1 MYRRTGKAEELR
13 VVHLGTGFLPV
24 SSNAGRSVEGT
35 IYELTRHLVSAGADV
50 AIVDIKLALRTR
62 GDTGTSFHE
71 VGSLPLRGANLF
83 SYFLKIIWFSLR
95 LLPALRRLMKEGGID
110 IIHAHSQFPSAT
122 VLLARRLFRWKVPVV
137 YTAHNPYLLAPPSL
151 TNWLRYTLIEGW
163 VLRRVDRVLAQTEA
177 VGREL
182 GRRFRISPER
192 IEQVFAGIDLAAI
205 DDFIEHH
212 PRQENGHRTV
222 LYPAVINP
230 RKNQVAVVQC
240 IPDVVKAYPE
250 CRFVFAGAIDD
261 RAYFSDIQTMVR
273 ERDLSEYVAF
283 TGQLPLETLYQQY
296 RDATALVFP
305 TLYES
310 QGKVLIEAM
319 AFGLPVIASRIG
331 PIMDVVSLEE
341 GSAVLVEPHNPEEI
355 AGAITGLLRD
365 ECKRTGLSARGRKL
379 ASSRFSWSRTAE
391 DTLAVYRKII
401 RETNIKKQEG

>member
-1 MYRRTGKAEELR
+1 MKI
-13 VVHLGTGFLPV
+13 VHLGTGFLPV
-24 SSNAGRSVEGT
+24 SSNADRSVEGT
-35 IYELTRHLVSAGADV
+35 IYELTRHLTRHLPPNPAQADSTVIIIDIRMAGGS
-50 AIVDIKLALRTR
+50 R
-62 GDTGTSFHE
+62 GNTGASFHE
-71 VGSLPLRGANLF
+71 ITTLPLHGANLF
-83 SYFLKIIWFSLR
+83 SYFLKVIWFSLR
-95 LLPALRRLMKEGGID
+95 LLPALRRLMREAGID
-110 IIHAHSQFPSAT
+110 IIHAHSQFPAT
-122 VLLARRLFRWKVPVV
+122 AVLLARRLFRWKVPVV

-151 TNWLRYTLIEGW
+151 VNWLRHTLIEGW

-230 RKNQVAVVQC
+230 RKNQMAVVQS

-261 RAYFSDIQTMVR
+261 RAYFGAIQDMVR
-273 ERDLSEYVAF
+273 THGLSDYMEF
-283 TGQLPLETLYQQY
+283 TGQLPLETLYQHY
-296 RDATALVFP
+296 RDATALIFP

-331 PIMDVVSLEE
+331 PIMDVVSLEK
-341 GSAVLVEPHNPEEI
+341 GSAILIEPDNPEEI
-355 AGAITGLLRD
+355 AGAITGLLRN
-365 ECKRTGLSARGRKL
+365 ECKRAGLSARGRKL
-379 ASSRFSWSRTAE
+379 ASSRFPWSRTAR
-391 DTLAVYRKII
+391 DTLAVYQEII
-401 RETNIKKQEG
+401 QDEDIKKQEG